1 MVAEFTCGWTL
12 GISMAIELYVM
23 VGVNLMQSYQVLLK
37 GKNGIGCLLGSKVW
51 LIFKVSYL

>member
-37 GKNGIGCLLGSKVW
+37 RKNGIGCLLGSKVW